1 MNDIVSLICRMTADL
16 RTLQDAM
23 QEAKDQ
29 QPYGVHEEL
38 LEQII
43 CTQLAEEFKSALDQ
57 MRHFL
62 WCYIEDF
69 ATRHRNG
76 GLDAGM
82 ASNRLQLVS
91 EMLRNLSQRAA
102 PVSSTPPETM
112 SFFERVDSMVSER
125 LQRGRPEGRLE
136 NDAA

>member
-1 MNDIVSLICRMTADL
+1 MNDIVPLIRRMTEDL
-16 RTLQDAM
+16 RALQDAM
-23 QEAKDQ
+23 QQAKDQ
-29 QPYGVHEEL
+29 QRCGVHEHL

-43 CTQLAEEFKSALDQ
+43 STQLADEFKGALDQ

-62 WCYIEDF
+62 WCYIEDV

-76 GLDAGM
+76 DLDSGTAG
-82 ASNRLQLVS
+82 NRLQLVS

-125 LQRGRPEGRLE
+125 LQRGRKEGQLE
-136 NDAA
+136 NGAA

>member
-1 MNDIVSLICRMTADL
+1 MTDIVPLIRRMTEDL
-16 RTLQDAM
+16 RALQDAM

-29 QPYGVHEEL
+29 QRCGVHEHL

-43 CTQLAEEFKSALDQ
+43 STQLVDEFKGALDQ
-57 MRHFL
+57 MRYFL

-69 ATRHRNG
+69 ATRHCNG

-125 LQRGRPEGRLE
+125 LQRGGPKGKLE

>member
-1 MNDIVSLICRMTADL
+1 MNDIVPLIRRMTEDL
-16 RTLQDAM
+16 RALQNAM
-23 QEAKDQ
+23 QDAKDQ
-29 QPYGVHEEL
+29 QPYGLHEHL

-43 CTQLAEEFKSALDQ
+43 STQLAEEFKGALDQ

-62 WCYIEDF
+62 WRYIEDF

-76 GLDAGM
+76 GFDGGM
-82 ASNRLQLVS
+82 ARNRLQLVS

-102 PVSSTPPETM
+102 PVSSTLPETM

-125 LQRGRPEGRLE
+125 LQRGRQEGKLE